1 MVWYYVV
8 GGRMLMSYIVG
19 FVSILVI
26 SCALQEPAKT
36 PIGSIVQTS
45 AEAVSGIARDGGF
58 KKYMGIPYA
67 APPVGSLRWAAP
79 PEAVLLSEGSS
90 DRAYSQG

>member
-1 MVWYYVV
+1 
-8 GGRMLMSYIVG
+8 MSYIVG

-67 APPVGSLRWAAP
+67 APPVGSLRWAP

-90 DRAYSQG
+90 DRVYSQG